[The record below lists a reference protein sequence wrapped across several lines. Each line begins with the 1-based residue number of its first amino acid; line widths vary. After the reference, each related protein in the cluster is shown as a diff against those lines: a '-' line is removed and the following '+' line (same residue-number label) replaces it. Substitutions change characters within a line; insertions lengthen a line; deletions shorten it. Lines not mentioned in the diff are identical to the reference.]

1 MMSMEMTEARPGMVV
16 QSPPRVIENN
26 GVWLERADLQTRLK
40 NEGPLLLI
48 CIAVLAASFA
58 IPALKSR
65 HIWINIPCIFYTV
78 TRVPCLL
85 CGLTRSFIFTAHGN
99 LSAAFNMHLLGPV
112 LFSMVAMCGI
122 YLASSLVSGY
132 RVRWTLT
139 PRSRRI
145 VSWSVLGVFIA
156 CWIIKLIFMR
166 GWW

>member
-1 MMSMEMTEARPGMVV
+1 MAMEMTEARPVV
-16 QSPPRVIENN
+16 VRPPARVVENTR
-26 GVWLERADLQTRLK
+26 VWVERADLRTRLK
-40 NEGPLLLI
+40 NEGPLLAI
-48 CIAVLAASFA
+48 CIAVLVVSFA

-65 HIWINIPCIFYTV
+65 HVWINIPCIFYTV

-112 LFSMVAMCGI
+112 FFSLVALCGI

-139 PRSRRI
+139 PRARRT
-145 VSWSVLGVFIA
+145 VFWSVLGVFIV

-166 GWW
+166 GSW